1 MAAPVSAEGARREAQ
16 ARAHLEAQGLRFRAA
31 NVRYRFGEL
40 DLVMDAGEML
50 VFVEVRYRR
59 SGSHGGALASIGVA
73 KRQRLWQAAQAY
85 LAANPALAHRPCR
98 FDVVAIEGQGPTERL
113 HWLQHVLESA

>member
-1 MAAPVSAEGARREAQ
+1 MAAPASAEGQRREAQ
-16 ARAHLEAQGLRFRAA
+16 ALAHLQAAGLRLRAA

-40 DLVMDAGEML
+40 DLVMDAGDML

-59 SGSHGGALASIGVA
+59 SGSHGGALASIGTA

-85 LAANPALAHRPCR
+85 LAANPALARRPCR
-98 FDVVAIEGQGPTERL
+98 FDVVAIEGQGTGERL
-113 HWLQHVLESA
+113 HWLQHVLESG

>member
-1 MAAPVSAEGARREAQ
+1 MRAPTSAEGQRREAQ
-16 ARAHLEAQGLRFRAA
+16 ALAHLQAAGLRLRAA

-40 DLVMDAGEML
+40 DLVMDAGDML

-59 SGSHGGALASIGVA
+59 SASHGGALGSIGAA

-85 LAANPALAHRPCR
+85 LGANPALARRPCR
-98 FDVVAIEGQGPTERL
+98 FDVVAIEGQGASERL

>member
-1 MAAPVSAEGARREAQ
+1 MAALASAEGQRREAQ
-16 ARAHLEAQGLRFRAA
+16 ALAHLQAAGLRLRAA

-40 DLVMDAGEML
+40 DLVMDAGDTL

-59 SGSHGGALASIGVA
+59 SGSHGGALASIGMA

-85 LAANPALAHRPCR
+85 LAANPALAQRPCR
-98 FDVVAIEGQGPTERL
+98 FDVIAIEGQGSGERL
-113 HWLQHVLESA
+113 QWLQHVLESG